1 LSYTDKTNLEEM
13 PMSFARRDFLL
24 LAGAASGLAALP
36 TASRLARAD
45 TYPSRSV
52 RIVVGFPPGAATDI
66 VGRLMAQSLTQKF
79 GQQFFVENKPGAGS
93 NLAADLVAKAS
104 PDGYNLLAMTVTNAV
119 NQTLYKNLSFDF
131 MRDLVPVARTIR
143 SANVLV
149 VNLSVPAKNVAEF
162 VAYAKANPGK
172 LNYASYGFGTA
183 PNMAGELF
191 NMLAGTKLVHVP
203 YHSNFMPDLLSGQVQ
218 LSFLPVPLIIGFIR
232 SNQVRALGVSS
243 TTPSDALPGVPPIA
257 QTVPGYA
264 ADIWHGIAAP
274 KATPPDIVGTL
285 HDTIDAILTDPA
297 LKPKFADL
305 GAEPAPLSAADL
317 RTFIAAEVDKWAK
330 VIKFAD
336 IKAG

>member
-1 LSYTDKTNLEEM
+1 M
-13 PMSFARRDFLL
+13 GIARRNFLQAA
-24 LAGAASGLAALP
+24 AGAAGIAALP
-36 TASRLARAD
+36 TASRLVRAD

-66 VGRLMAQSLTQKF
+66 VGRLMAQALSQKF
-79 GQQFFVENKPGAGS
+79 GQQVFVENKPGAGS
-93 NLAADLVAKAS
+93 NLAADIIAKAQ

-119 NQTLYKNLSFDF
+119 NETLYQNLSFDF
-131 MRDLVPVARTIR
+131 MRDLIPIARTIR

-149 VNLSVPAKNVAEF
+149 VNLSVPANNVAEF

-172 LNYASYGFGTA
+172 LNYASYGHGTA

-191 NMLAGTKLVHVP
+191 NMLAGTRLVHVP
-203 YHSNFMPDLLSGQVQ
+203 YHSNFMPDLLSGQVH

-232 SNQVRALGVSS
+232 SGQVRALGVSGAA
-243 TTPSDALPGVPPIA
+243 PSGALPGVPPIA

-274 KATPPDIVGTL
+274 KGTPGELVDKLNATVNAVL
-285 HDTIDAILTDPA
+285 EDPA
-297 LKPKFADL
+297 MKPKLADL
-305 GAEPAPLSAADL
+305 GAEPAPLSTAEL
-317 RTFIAAEVDKWAK
+317 RTFISAEVDKWAK

>member
-1 LSYTDKTNLEEM
+1 M
-13 PMSFARRDFLL
+13 IIARRNFLRAT
-24 LAGAASGLAALP
+24 AGAAGIVALP
-36 TASRLARAD
+36 SAAHLARAD

-66 VGRLMAQSLTQKF
+66 VGRLMAQALSQKF
-79 GQQFFVENKPGAGS
+79 GQQVFVENKPGAGS
-93 NLAADLVAKAS
+93 NLAADLIAKAP

-119 NQTLYKNLSFDF
+119 NETLYKNLSFDF

-149 VNLSVPAKNVAEF
+149 VNLSVPANSVAEF

-172 LNYASYGFGTA
+172 LNYASYGHGTA

-232 SNQVRALGVSS
+232 SGQVRALGVSGAA
-243 TTPSDALPGVPPIA
+243 PSDALPGVPPIA
-257 QTVPGYA
+257 QTVPGYM

-274 KATPPDIVGTL
+274 KGTPGEIVDKLNGTINAVL
-285 HDTIDAILTDPA
+285 EDPA

-305 GAEPAPLSAADL
+305 GAEPAPLSTGEL

>member
-1 LSYTDKTNLEEM
+1 M
-13 PMSFARRDFLL
+13 IIARRDFLRAT
-24 LAGAASGLAALP
+24 AGAAGIAAAPL
-36 TASRLARAD
+36 ASRFARAD
-45 TYPSRSV
+45 TYPSRAV

-66 VGRLMAQSLTQKF
+66 VGRLMAQALSQKF
-79 GQQFFVENKPGAGS
+79 GQQVFVENKPGAGS
-93 NLAADLVAKAS
+93 NLAADIIAKAP

-119 NQTLYKNLSFDF
+119 NETLYQNLSFDF
-131 MRDLVPVARTIR
+131 MRDLVPIARTIR

-149 VNLSVPAKNVAEF
+149 VNLSVPANSVAEF

-172 LNYASYGFGTA
+172 LNYASYGHGTA

-203 YHSNFMPDLLSGQVQ
+203 YHSNFMPDLLSGQVH

-232 SNQVRALGVSS
+232 SGQVRALGVSGAA
-243 TTPSDALPGVPPIA
+243 PSDALPGVPPIA

-274 KATPPDIVGTL
+274 KNTPADIVDKLHGTINAVL
-285 HDTIDAILTDPA
+285 EDPA
-297 LKPKFADL
+297 MKPKLTDL
-305 GAEPAPLSAADL
+305 GAEPAPLSTADL

>member
-1 LSYTDKTNLEEM
+1 MNF
-13 PMSFARRDFLL
+13 PRRDFLRL
-24 LAGAASGLAALP
+24 AAGAAGLGGLP
-36 TASRLARAD
+36 AVSRLARAD

-66 VGRLMAQSLTQKF
+66 VGRLMAQALSQKF

-93 NLAADLVAKAS
+93 NLAADIIAKAP

-119 NQTLYKNLSFDF
+119 NETLYKNLSFDF

-232 SNQVRALGVSS
+232 SGQVRALGVSS
-243 TTPSDALPGVPPIA
+243 TTPSDALPDVPPIA

-274 KATPPDIVGTL
+274 KATPADIVGKL
-285 HDTIDAILTDPA
+285 HDTVDAILIDPVM
-297 LKPKFADL
+297 KPKFANL
-305 GAEPAPLSAADL
+305 GAEPAPLSSADL

>member
-1 LSYTDKTNLEEM
+1 
-13 PMSFARRDFLL
+13 MSIARRNLL
-24 LAGAASGLAALP
+24 QAAARVAGIAALP
-36 TASRLARAD
+36 LASRFARAD

-66 VGRLMAQSLTQKF
+66 VGRLMAQALSQKF
-79 GQQFFVENKPGAGS
+79 GQQVFVENKPGAGS
-93 NLAADLVAKAS
+93 NLAADIIAKAP

-119 NQTLYKNLSFDF
+119 NETLYQNLSFDF

-149 VNLSVPAKNVAEF
+149 VNLSVPANSVAEF

-172 LNYASYGFGTA
+172 LNYASYGHGTA

-203 YHSNFMPDLLSGQVQ
+203 YHSNFMPDLLSGQVH

-232 SNQVRALGVSS
+232 SGQVHALGVSGAA
-243 TTPSDALPGVPPIA
+243 PSPALPGVPPIA

-274 KATPPDIVGTL
+274 KGTPGEIVDKLNATINAVL
-285 HDTIDAILTDPA
+285 EDPA
-297 LKPKFADL
+297 MKPKLTDL
-305 GAEPAPLSAADL
+305 GAEPAPLSRADL

>member
-1 LSYTDKTNLEEM
+1 M
-13 PMSFARRDFLL
+13 RFRRRDFLR
-24 LAGAASGLAALP
+24 LAGGASGLAALP

-45 TYPSRSV
+45 SYPSRSV

-66 VGRLMAQSLTQKF
+66 VGRLMAQALTQKF
-79 GQQFFVENKPGAGS
+79 SQQFFVENKPGAGS
-93 NLAADLVAKAS
+93 NLAADLVAKAP

-119 NQTLYKNLSFDF
+119 NETLYKNLSFDF
-131 MRDLVPVARTIR
+131 MRDLVPIARTIR

-149 VNLSVPAKNVAEF
+149 VNLSVPANNVAEF

-232 SNQVRALGVSS
+232 SKQVRALGVSS

-274 KATPPDIVGTL
+274 KATPPEIVGTL
-285 HDTIDAILTDPA
+285 HDTIDAILIDPA

-305 GAEPAPLSAADL
+305 GAEPAPLSTADL

>member
-1 LSYTDKTNLEEM
+1 MS
-13 PMSFARRDFLL
+13 MSFPRREFLR
-24 LAGAASGLAALP
+24 LAAAAAGIAGLP
-36 TASRLARAD
+36 ALSRLAHAD

-66 VGRLMAQSLTQKF
+66 VGRLVAGALSQKF

-93 NLAADLVAKAS
+93 NLAADLVAKAP

-119 NQTLYKNLSFDF
+119 NETLYKNPGFDF
-131 MRDLVPVARTIR
+131 VHDLVPIARTIR
-143 SANVLV
+143 SSNVLV

-232 SNQVRALGVSS
+232 SNQVRALGVSGA
-243 TTPSDALPGVPPIA
+243 TPSDALPGVPPIA

-274 KATPPDIVGTL
+274 KGTPDDIVGKL
-285 HDTIDAILTDPA
+285 NSTIDAVLTDPA
-297 LKPKFADL
+297 MKPKFANL
-305 GAEPAPLSAADL
+305 GAEPAPLSRADL

-330 VIKFAD
+330 VIKFAN

>member
-1 LSYTDKTNLEEM
+1 
-13 PMSFARRDFLL
+13 MSFPRRDFLRL
-24 LAGAASGLAALP
+24 AAGAAGIAGLPAL
-36 TASRLARAD
+36 SRRARAD

-66 VGRLMAQSLTQKF
+66 VGRLVAQALSQKF

-93 NLAADLVAKAS
+93 NLAADLVAKAP
-104 PDGYNLLAMTVTNAV
+104 PDGYNLLAMTVTNTV
-119 NQTLYKNLSFDF
+119 NETLYKNLGFDF
-131 MRDLVPVARTIR
+131 VRDLVPIARTIR

-232 SNQVRALGVSS
+232 SGQVRALGVSGA
-243 TTPSDALPGVPPIA
+243 TPSDALPGVPPIA
-257 QTVPGYA
+257 QTVPGYL
-264 ADIWHGIAAP
+264 ADIWHGIAGP
-274 KATPPDIVGTL
+274 KGTPDDIVGKL
-285 HDTIDAILTDPA
+285 NSAIDAVLTDPA
-297 LKPKFADL
+297 MKPKFANL
-305 GAEPAPLSAADL
+305 GAEPAPLSTADL

>member
-1 LSYTDKTNLEEM
+1 
-13 PMSFARRDFLL
+13 MSFPRRHFLRF
-24 LAGAASGLAALP
+24 AGAAASLTALP
-36 TASRLARAD
+36 AVSRLARAD
-45 TYPSRSV
+45 TYPSRAV

-66 VGRLMAQSLTQKF
+66 VGRLVAQALSQKF

-93 NLAADLVAKAS
+93 NLAADIIAKAP

-119 NQTLYKNLSFDF
+119 NETLYQNLSFDF
-131 MRDLVPVARTIR
+131 VRDLVPIARTIR

-149 VNLSVPAKNVAEF
+149 VNLAVPANNVAEF
-162 VAYAKANPGK
+162 IAYAKANPGK

-232 SNQVRALGVSS
+232 SGKVRALGVSGTS
-243 TTPSDALPGVPPIA
+243 PSDALPGVPPIA

-274 KATPPDIVGTL
+274 KATPPAIADKL
-285 HDTIDAILTDPA
+285 HDSINGILTDPA
-297 LKPKFADL
+297 MKPKFANL
-305 GAEPAPLSAADL
+305 GAEPAPLSSADL
-317 RTFIAAEVDKWAK
+317 RTFIAAEVGKWAK

>member
-1 LSYTDKTNLEEM
+1 
-13 PMSFARRDFLL
+13 MSFPRRDLL
-24 LAGAASGLAALP
+24 RLAAGLTGIAALP
-36 TASRLARAD
+36 AVSRLARAD
-45 TYPSRSV
+45 TFPSRSV

-66 VGRLMAQSLTQKF
+66 VGRLVAQSLSQKF
-79 GQQFFVENKPGAGS
+79 GQQVFVENKPGAGS
-93 NLAADLVAKAS
+93 NLAADLVAKAP

-119 NQTLYKNLSFDF
+119 NETLYKNLSFDF
-131 MRDLVPVARTIR
+131 MRDLVPIARTIR

-149 VNLSVPAKNVAEF
+149 VNLSVPANNVAEF
-162 VAYAKANPGK
+162 VSYAKANPGK

-232 SNQVRALGVSS
+232 SGQVRALGVSGAA
-243 TTPSDALPGVPPIA
+243 PSDALPGVPPIA
-257 QTVPGYA
+257 QTVPGYL
-264 ADIWHGIAAP
+264 ADIWHGIAGP
-274 KATPPDIVGTL
+274 KGTPDDIVGKL
-285 HDTIDAILTDPA
+285 HDTIGAILTDPA

-305 GAEPAPLSAADL
+305 GAEPAPLSTADL
-317 RTFIAAEVDKWAK
+317 HAFIAAEVDKWAK

>member
-1 LSYTDKTNLEEM
+1 M
-13 PMSFARRDFLL
+13 IIARRNFLRAA
-24 LAGAASGLAALP
+24 AGAAGIAALP
-36 TASRLARAD
+36 AASRFANAD

-66 VGRLMAQSLTQKF
+66 VGRLMAQALSQKF
-79 GQQFFVENKPGAGS
+79 GQQVFVENKPGAGS
-93 NLAADLVAKAS
+93 NLAADIIAKAP

-119 NQTLYKNLSFDF
+119 NETLYQNLSFDF
-131 MRDLVPVARTIR
+131 MRDLVPIARTIR

-149 VNLSVPAKNVAEF
+149 VNLSVPANNVAEF

-172 LNYASYGFGTA
+172 LNYASYGHGTA

-203 YHSNFMPDLLSGQVQ
+203 YHSNFMPDLLSGQVH

-232 SNQVRALGVSS
+232 SGQVRALGVSS
-243 TTPSDALPGVPPIA
+243 TAPSDALPGVPPIA

-274 KATPPDIVGTL
+274 KGTPGEIVDKLNATIKAVL
-285 HDTIDAILTDPA
+285 EDPA

-305 GAEPAPLSAADL
+305 GAEPAPLSTAEL

>member
-1 LSYTDKTNLEEM
+1 
-13 PMSFARRDFLL
+13 MSFPRRAFLRL
-24 LAGAASGLAALP
+24 AAGAAGLAGLP
-36 TASRLARAD
+36 AVSGRVRAD
-45 TYPSRSV
+45 SYPSRAV

-66 VGRLMAQSLTQKF
+66 VGRLMAQSLSQKLS
-79 GQQFFVENKPGAGS
+79 QQFFVDNRPGAGS
-93 NLAADLVAKAS
+93 NLAADVVAKAT
-104 PDGYNLLAMTVTNAV
+104 PDGYSLLAMTVTNAV
-119 NQTLYKNLSFDF
+119 NETLYKDLNFDF
-131 MRDLVPVARTIR
+131 TRDLVPIARTIR

-149 VNLSVPAKNVAEF
+149 VNLAVPANNIAEF
-162 VAYAKANPGK
+162 IAYAKANPGK

-183 PNMAGELF
+183 PNMAAELF
-191 NMLAGTKLVHVP
+191 NMMAGTKLVHVP

-232 SNQVRALGVSS
+232 SGKVRALAVSS
-243 TTPSDALPGVPPIA
+243 ATPSDALPGVPPIA

-274 KATPPDIVGTL
+274 KGTPDEIVGKL
-285 HDTIDAILTDPA
+285 HDTIDGILTDPA
-297 LKPKFADL
+297 MKPKFADL
-305 GAEPAPLSAADL
+305 GAEPAPLSTADL

>member
-1 LSYTDKTNLEEM
+1 LK
-13 PMSFARRDFLL
+13 
-24 LAGAASGLAALP
+24 SGLAFGLACTLAALSGAAHAQSSQKP
-36 TASRLARAD
+36 LQIIVPFAPGAGNDLLG
-45 TYPSRSV
+45 
-52 RIVVGFPPGAATDI
+52 RIVATELTK
-66 VGRLMAQSLTQKF
+66 RLGSQVY
-79 GQQFFVENKPGAGS
+79 VENKPGAGS
-93 NLAADLVAKAS
+93 NLAADLIVKAP

-119 NQTLYKNLSFDF
+119 NETLYKNLSFDF

-149 VNLSVPAKNVAEF
+149 VNLSVPANSVAEF

-172 LNYASYGFGTA
+172 LNYASYGHGTA

-203 YHSNFMPDLLSGQVQ
+203 YHSNFIPDLLSGQVQ

-232 SNQVRALGVSS
+232 SGQVRALGVSGS
-243 TTPSDALPGVPPIA
+243 APSDALPGVPPIA

-274 KATPPDIVGTL
+274 KGTPKEIVDKLNATINAVL
-285 HDTIDAILTDPA
+285 EDPA
-297 LKPKFADL
+297 MKPKFVDL
-305 GAEPAPLSAADL
+305 GAEPAPLSTADL